1 MDLTLLLLALLA
13 LALVFA
19 WRLATRA
26 SRASSA
32 RNRRALAGE
41 SAAERLL
48 QRQGFDIIERQ
59 ASRQWSF
66 DVDGEEQLAG
76 VRADL
81 LVQRDERLF
90 VAEVKTG
97 TRAPD
102 PRHPPTRRQLLEYW
116 FVYQPDGLLLV
127 DMEREEVREVSF
139 PF

>member
-1 MDLTLLLLALLA
+1 MGRRRVGVALTALALLA

-66 DVDGEEQLAG
+66 DVDGE
-76 VRADL
+76 
-81 LVQRDERLF
+81 
-90 VAEVKTG
+90 
-97 TRAPD
+97 
-102 PRHPPTRRQLLEYW
+102 
-116 FVYQPDGLLLV
+116 
-127 DMEREEVREVSF
+127 
-139 PF
+139 